1 MGQSQSF
8 TREELEVYEACTCLS
23 GAEILALH
31 DKFRHL
37 GGVRVQDEDDEK
49 VVRGAGAH
57 LRLTMPDV
65 ETGNEATSSTST
77 RVSQPVPVKK
87 ARVTD
92 QSELRHNPFKDRLCE
107 IFSSF
112 DAADSRFGDLTFDEF
127 VDLYN
132 VMSPRA
138 SKEVKMQT
146 AFRLYDYDGNGYLTP
161 EDITELV
168 KTLSTAQKGREL
180 LTEREIHDVV
190 DRVMRD
196 CKLNAHTIL
205 HHDLER
211 IRVISRAWS
220 PNLPH
225 LFALPSQVTS
235 TETLASHTP
244 SSPRWSIV
252 SRISRSNSACAC
264 SANHTSYTP
273 PRNISRRATHTCC
286 AHRLLPTAAT
296 FSE

>member
-31 DKFRHL
+31 DKFVAL
-37 GGVRVQDEDDEK
+37 GGVRVQDEADEK

-77 RVSQPVPVKK
+77 RVSQPVKK
-87 ARVTD
+87 AAVAG
-92 QSELRHNPFKDRLCE
+92 QSELRNNPFKERLCE

-112 DAADSRFGDLTFDEF
+112 DPADSRFGDLTFDEF

-146 AFRLYDYDGNGYLTP
+146 AFRLYDYDGNGYLTA

-168 KTLSTAQKGREL
+168 KTLSTTQKAREL

-196 CKLNAHTIL
+196 CELNAHTN
-205 HHDLER
+205 
-211 IRVISRAWS
+211 S
-220 PNLPH
+220 P
-225 LFALPSQVTS
+225 S
-235 TETLASHTP
+235 
-244 SSPRWSIV
+244 
-252 SRISRSNSACAC
+252 
-264 SANHTSYTP
+264 
-273 PRNISRRATHTCC
+273 
-286 AHRLLPTAAT
+286 
-296 FSE
+296 